1 MLYKGLQMKK
11 FVLTIAAALLMLPIS
26 AQASQEEALRQI
38 ETYLNS
44 IKTLEADFVQTS
56 SNGGTA
62 EGKLYIA
69 KPNKIRMEYD
79 DPTSVLI
86 VGDGNYIVYNDKEL
100 DQVTHIDYDD
110 IPASLILAND
120 VKIDGKNI
128 KASNFYQDAG
138 ITSVT
143 LDYKDKGDV
152 GPITLLFSN
161 SPLELKQWKIVD
173 PQNIEVK
180 ISLYNSMQDGKLDDS
195 LFKFK
200 DKKSNPLNYKKK
212 R

>member
-1 MLYKGLQMKK
+1 MKK
-11 FVLTIAAALLMLPIS
+11 LFFLLIVTIIIINPLSVS
-26 AQASQEEALRQI
+26 AQKNQDLKAI

-44 IKTLEADFVQTS
+44 IKNMEADFVQTS

-79 DPTSVLI
+79 APTSVLI
-86 VGDGNYIVYNDKEL
+86 VGDGNYIVFHDKDL

-120 VKIDGKNI
+120 IKIDGKNI
-128 KASNFYQDAG
+128 KATNFYQDAG

-143 LDYKDKGDV
+143 LDYKEKGDI
-152 GPITLLFSN
+152 GPITLTFSN
-161 SPLELKQWKIVD
+161 NPLELKQWKIVD

-180 ISLYNSMQDGKLDDS
+180 VSLYNIMQDGEFKDS

-200 DKKSNPLNYKKK
+200 DKKDNPLNYKKK

>member
-1 MLYKGLQMKK
+1 MKK
-11 FVLTIAAALLMLPIS
+11 LFYLVAGTIFFLYS
-26 AQASQEEALRQI
+26 GVAQAQKIHDLQAI
-38 ETYLNS
+38 ENYLNS
-44 IKTLEADFVQTS
+44 IKNMEADFVQTS

-62 EGKLYIA
+62 EGKIYIA

-86 VGDGNYIVYNDKEL
+86 VGDGNYIVFHDKDL

-120 VKIDGKNI
+120 IKIDGKNI
-128 KASNFYQDAG
+128 KATNFYQDAG

-143 LDYKDKGDV
+143 LDYKEKGDM
-152 GPITLLFSN
+152 GPITLTFTN
-161 SPLELKQWKIVD
+161 NPLELKQWKITD

-180 ISLYNSMQDGKLDDS
+180 VSLYNIMQDVEMKDS

-200 DKKSNPLNYKKK
+200 NKKSNPLNYKKK
-212 R
+212 K